1 MPVQLDGEVLDLAAD
16 RAVTVAIAPRAL
28 ATVV

>member
-1 MPVQLDGEVLDLAAD
+1 VQLDGEVLDLPAH
-16 RAVTVAIAPRAL
+16 RGVAVRIAPQAL